1 MTDYVLE
8 SQRLTGAKEF
18 GSTHDQTNGD
28 DLPVFTAILEG
39 GIGWAVGRVGD
50 TAAGAFMS
58 RWREKGAKAEL
69 IEVID
74 EAIEGAIA
82 AAPILA
88 EDFRS
93 ETFIHHV
100 VAPIVVHFLRDPTV
114 DKPEAEIVR
123 GYIERFVEPFLR
135 GRSLE
140 ETLSQLFHTQQ
151 GDLERAFSHFLTR
164 LRPALYASKHWRD
177 PIRDHTLEEVRS
189 TVFRIEKKVTP
200 ATITDP
206 VDIDAARI
214 DAKVASQAL
223 RSWPQTISGEHID
236 RPELEILQQRIREH
250 PYACTLVIGESGS
263 GKSALFA
270 ELVERLQSHG
280 MIVFAIKADLLPT
293 HVRTMSDVSA
303 ALGLHGHLLGEIEA
317 LARAAPV
324 VVLIDQLDAVSE
336 VMDRSSERMRLLLQ
350 IAHHFQDKKRVEQV
364 RPPVHILVSS
374 RPFEAD
380 YDARFQSLNAEVV
393 QLSLPEK
400 EQVYALLKRL
410 HISAGDIPETLCE
423 TLRRPFALRI
433 FVDILRRGVPARELI
448 ASQLLNTW
456 LTSADLGEPAMRREV
471 LKFLEKLATE
481 MTDSESLWRPADV
494 YEIQNPL
501 AVQVA
506 VASGIIVRQNGLVGF
521 SHQAWLDDF
530 QAKNFTTGLSLADY
544 AWQRQDGL
552 FARATVLRA
561 LQRLRAFDLSAY
573 EQAVDALLGNVKTRR
588 HLRHLVVD
596 MVAGQHRPSARE
608 RGWLQQLVRSDVPL
622 ARRALAR
629 VVTHWTD
636 WREHLVP
643 LVPGIMGNAD
653 LRWSAVQLLIAEAS
667 LDAEFVARSIAVHWD
682 VPERDLEALEIY
694 SKSGQWSPAV
704 VERLRLVFARQQVD
718 DYMIVGYAES
728 LGDELAADLFRI
740 YLDHVEVTN
749 EDRLRLHGLDKLAQ
763 RSIRAFADVLFP
775 WFVRAASRDEPKSRG
790 LLDAYPSSASLP
802 FWWESERTEGGIFGI
817 TKSVL
822 LACAKEYPHD
832 FLRLIKS
839 SADLDVA
846 EVQVLI
852 IEGLAAGATALA
864 NEAIEYLLD
873 DSRRLQ
879 VGMAF
884 LQDAD
889 GVGRLVDGWS
899 TRVLLRAIVPQLDAA
914 QLERLRASIES
925 WDPYLHEAWEESD
938 VSTRRKRRIWAEEKR
953 FPLLALLPAH
963 VLEPRRYRQIQEWLA
978 TQPEIRG
985 SRGRT
990 MASFVGS
997 PMSAQQMG
1005 NASDDDVFRMIDEVA
1020 DDTDRWSGRRGL
1032 HRDGGTV
1039 ELARAFAEFGKAHPG
1054 RALHIAEHR
1063 FHPGRHENA
1072 AGELLRVLAENLN
1085 VGAQNVRTLVW
1096 KWHREG
1102 FASETWRRDVA
1113 WALQELAK
1121 RDAGLVDEDVA
1132 LLESWIVNDPQRT
1145 AERVTARLDLEQRN
1159 RAANSNDKAEAGAI
1173 VFRRY
1178 SGGMRILPQDNF
1190 DLLAGMAAGLLGRE
1204 EPDWD
1209 AWLSALE
1216 RHVDRSEDPAIWTA
1230 LLIFRGAPLFWA
1242 HRQRATLLVRAIW
1255 EKFPNAFLDKY
1266 VVDFLWPYREMVGDE
1281 VMKAVRD
1288 LWLADGD
1295 AGSRQAAG
1303 ELLMATVLLDPED
1316 ATASGQLEH
1325 ILAGPDTPERLG
1337 ALFAAAAAW
1346 HEDSRELRSG
1356 AHRVLMGFVQ
1366 QADGNDALA
1375 IASAVSDLDPL
1386 VADAFAKEM
1395 LGAIAGNPAVLRVC
1409 LNRRFAR
1416 DLQELLLNPGFEE
1429 LVLEV
1434 AERCT
1439 ELLFAKGDLHVRMPY
1454 GESFVPIAIAL
1465 QRSADP
1471 LRSRAMDLYER
1482 LLDGAVYGAEE
1493 AATASLART

>member
-1 MTDYVLE
+1 
-8 SQRLTGAKEF
+8 
-18 GSTHDQTNGD
+18 
-28 DLPVFTAILEG
+28 LPVFTAILEG

-58 RWREKGAKAEL
+58 RWREKEAKAEL
-69 IEVID
+69 IGVID
-74 EAIEGAIA
+74 AAIEGAIA
-82 AAPILA
+82 TAPILA

-100 VAPIVVHFLRDPTV
+100 VAPTVVHFLRDPTV

-140 ETLSQLFHTQQ
+140 KTLSQLFHTQQ
-151 GDLERAFSHFLTR
+151 GDLERAFSQFLTR

-189 TVFRIEKKVTP
+189 TVFRIEKQVTP

-214 DAKVASQAL
+214 DATVASQAL

-236 RPELEILQQRIREH
+236 RPELERLQQRIREH

-270 ELVERLQSHG
+270 ELVERLQSQG

-293 HVRTMSDVSA
+293 DVRTMSDVSA
-303 ALGLHGHLLGEIEA
+303 ALGLRGHLLGEIEA

-350 IAHHFQDKKRVEQV
+350 IPHHFQDKKRVERV
-364 RPPVHILVSS
+364 GPPVHILVSS

-400 EQVYALLKRL
+400 EQVHALLKRL
-410 HISAGDIPETLCE
+410 DISAGDIPEGLGE

-433 FVDILRRGVPARELI
+433 FVDILRRGVPARDLI

-456 LTSADLGEPAMRREV
+456 LTSADLGESAMRREV
-471 LKFLEKLATE
+471 LKFLEKLAAE
-481 MTDSESLWRPADV
+481 MTDSESLWRPADI
-494 YEIQNPL
+494 YEIQDPL
-501 AVQVA
+501 SVQVA

-530 QAKNFTTGLSLADY
+530 QAKNFTTGLSLADF

-573 EQAVDALLGNVKTRR
+573 EQAIDALLGNARTRR

-596 MVAGQHRPSARE
+596 MVAGQHQPSARE

-629 VVTHWTD
+629 VITHWTD

-643 LVPGIMGNAD
+643 LVPSIMGDAD
-653 LRWSAVQLLIAEAS
+653 LRWSAVQLLIAEAP
-667 LDAEFVARSIAVHWD
+667 LDADFVARSIAAHWD
-682 VPERDLEALEIY
+682 VPDRDLEALEVY

-718 DYMIVGYAES
+718 DYTIVGFAEA
-728 LGDELAADLFRI
+728 LGDELSADLFRI
-740 YLDHVEVTN
+740 YLDHVEVAN
-749 EDRLRLHGLDKLAQ
+749 EDRLRFHGLDKLAK
-763 RSIRAFADVLFP
+763 RSTRAFANVLFP
-775 WFVRAASRDEPKSRG
+775 WFVHVASRVEPRSRS
-790 LLDAYPSSASLP
+790 LLNAYPSSASLP
-802 FWWESERTEGGIFGI
+802 IWWESEHTKDGIFGI

-839 SADLDVA
+839 FVDLDVA
-846 EVQVLI
+846 EVQALI
-852 IEGLAAGATALA
+852 AEGFAAGGTALA
-864 NEAIEYLLD
+864 NEAIEYLLA

-879 VGMAF
+879 IGMAF

-889 GVGRLVDGWS
+889 GVGRLVEGWS
-899 TRVLLRAIVPQLDAA
+899 TRVLLRAIVPQLSAA
-914 QLERLRASIES
+914 QLDRLQECIEL
-925 WDPYLHEAWEESD
+925 WDPYLREAWEGSD
-938 VSTRRKRRIWAEEKR
+938 VLTRRKRRIWADERR
-953 FPLLALLPAH
+953 FTLLALMPACR
-963 VLEPRRYRQIQEWLA
+963 LKPRRSRQIREWLA
-978 TQPEIRG
+978 TQPEFRG
-985 SRGRT
+985 GRDRI

-1005 NASDDDVFRMIDEVA
+1005 NASDDDVFRMIDEIA
-1020 DDTDRWSGRRGL
+1020 DDTGRRPGLRGL
-1032 HRDGGTV
+1032 HIDGGTV
-1039 ELARAFAEFGKAHPG
+1039 ELARAFAEFGKAYPR
-1054 RALHIAEHR
+1054 RALHIAEDR
-1063 FHPGRHENA
+1063 FRPSRHENA
-1072 AGELLRVLAENLN
+1072 AGELLRVLAEDSNL
-1085 VGAQNVRTLVW
+1085 GAHHVRNLVW

-1102 FASETWRRDVA
+1102 FASDTWRRDVA
-1113 WALQELAK
+1113 WALQELAR
-1121 RDAGLVDEDVA
+1121 RDAGLDDEDVA
-1132 LLESWIVNDPQRT
+1132 LLESWIDNDPERT
-1145 AERVTARLDLEQRN
+1145 AKRVTARLELEQRN
-1159 RAANSNDKAEAGAI
+1159 SAANKNHEDEAGAI
-1173 VFRRY
+1173 VFRRHL
-1178 SGGMRILPQDNF
+1178 GGMRILPQDNF
-1190 DLLAGMAAGLLGRE
+1190 ALLAAMAAGLLGRE
-1204 EPDWD
+1204 EPDWNG
-1209 AWLSALE
+1209 WLSALE
-1216 RHVDRSEDPAIWTA
+1216 RHVGRSEDPAIWTA

-1242 HRQRATLLVRAIW
+1242 DRQRATRLVRAIW
-1255 EKFPNAFLDKY
+1255 EKFPDAFSDKY
-1266 VVDFLWPYREMVGDE
+1266 IVDFLWPYREMVGDE

-1288 LWLADGD
+1288 RWLADGA

-1316 ATASGQLEH
+1316 ATASGQLED

-1346 HEDSRELRSG
+1346 HEDSRELRSR

-1366 QADGNDALA
+1366 RADGSDALA
-1375 IASAVSDLDPL
+1375 IASAVSGQDPPA
-1386 VADAFAKEM
+1386 ADAFAKEM

-1409 LNRRFAR
+1409 LNRRFTR
-1416 DLQELLLNPGFEE
+1416 DLQELLLSPGFEG
-1429 LVLEV
+1429 LVLEA

-1439 ELLFAKGDLHVRMPY
+1439 ELIFAKSELRVRMPY
-1454 GESFVPIAIAL
+1454 GESFVSIAIAL
-1465 QRSADP
+1465 QRSKDP

-1482 LLDGAVYGAEE
+1482 LLDGAAYGAEE
-1493 AATASLART
+1493 AATASLSRT